1 MKIQAHPDAE
11 LSHSQLEELASRLIH
26 TRRELAGMSDTL
38 NRQITSKDDCSV
50 ADAAEAASL
59 QESRLSAKSL
69 ADHNSE
75 TIAEIDVALERIT
88 SGRYGV
94 SEMTGEPIPYARL
107 LHIPWARTGT
117 DEHDRTRDRN
127 A

>member
-11 LSHSQLEELASRLIH
+11 LSHSQLEELASRLMH
-26 TRRELAGMSDTL
+26 TRREIAGMFDTL

-59 QESRLSAKSL
+59 QENRVRAKSL
-69 ADHNSE
+69 ADYNSE
-75 TIAEIDVALERIT
+75 TIAEIDVALERLT

-107 LHIPWARTGT
+107 LLIPWARTGA
-117 DEHDRTRDRN
+117 DEHDGIHNRN
-127 A
+127 E

>member
-11 LSHSQLEELASRLIH
+11 LSHSQLKELAVRLVH
-26 TRRELAGMSDTL
+26 KRRELAGMFDTL
-38 NRQITSKDDCSV
+38 IRQITSKNDCSV

-59 QESRLSAKSL
+59 QESRVRAKSL

-94 SEMTGEPIPYARL
+94 SELTGEPIPYARL
-107 LHIPWARTGT
+107 LLIPWARSDT
-117 DEHDRTRDRN
+117 DEYDGIHIRN
-127 A
+127 E

>member
-1 MKIQAHPDAE
+1 MHK
-11 LSHSQLEELASRLIH
+11 
-26 TRRELAGMSDTL
+26 RRELADMFDTL

-59 QESRLSAKSL
+59 QESRARAKSL
-69 ADHNSE
+69 ADHNRE

-94 SEMTGEPIPYARL
+94 SEITGEPIPYARL
-107 LHIPWARTGT
+107 LLIPWARTGA
-117 DEHDRTRDRN
+117 DEHDGIHSRN
-127 A
+127 E